1 LRKTKVK
8 KQRIKLIQ
16 LEPRNKDIIYLED
29 RLGLDGVKQFIQWSV
44 ELKSNSYIQEN
55 LEELYKI
62 QTSRAAVWRLRN
74 SKKWKPIIARLR
86 KKLEKNILKVPCAN
100 KLDRMLTLQKV
111 IDEGMKWSLKNITK
125 EGDSIYELKLGA
137 VTKATKEAREEMDGI
152 KITHSLSLAQM
163 MKELSDAESN
173 GEIK

>member
-1 LRKTKVK
+1 
-8 KQRIKLIQ
+8 
-16 LEPRNKDIIYLED
+16 
-29 RLGLDGVKQFIQWSV
+29 
-44 ELKSNSYIQEN
+44 
-55 LEELYKI
+55 
-62 QTSRAAVWRLRN
+62 
-74 SKKWKPIIARLR
+74 
-86 KKLEKNILKVPCAN
+86 
-100 KLDRMLTLQKV
+100 MLTLQKV